1 MLGNFIV
8 TSMLSNRLQ
17 LTTLF
22 FPLLKFYAFPFLCLN
37 NCWRTSSNTTFNPAF
52 VLMAVNRYLYSW
64 VSVTLNY
71 SGLYYTQS
79 NG

>member
-1 MLGNFIV
+1 VLGKSTA
-8 TSMLSNRLQ
+8 TSDNRMQ
-17 LTTLF
+17 LTALF
-22 FPLLKFYAFPFLCLN
+22 FPILKLRISFFLRLN
-37 NCWRTSSNTTFNPAF
+37 NCWRPSRNTPFNPAF
-52 VLMAVNRYLYSW
+52 VLMAVKRYLYSL